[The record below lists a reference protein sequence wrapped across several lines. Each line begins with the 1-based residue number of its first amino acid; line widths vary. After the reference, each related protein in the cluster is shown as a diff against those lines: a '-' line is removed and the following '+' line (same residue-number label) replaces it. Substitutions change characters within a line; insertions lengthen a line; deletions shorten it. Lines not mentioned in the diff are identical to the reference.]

1 MSELLEKLSAPFA
14 PATVSWRLG
23 PTNTDKTRGMAL
35 AYIDA
40 RDVQDRLNEVC
51 GTKWQTRHPW
61 SSGTLI
67 ACEIGIHVDGEWIWR
82 GDGAGEIENE
92 TSGTGERKEQAQ
104 DMARK
109 AAFSDSFKRAAVR
122 WGVGRYLYDID
133 SPWVEIEA
141 RGRSYFIP
149 DRELA
154 RLRSLLMRPT
164 PAATRD
170 ATSAGTS
177 RGPLSLP
184 RDEWERRSHII
195 PDEARGPSSTGER
208 QPQSAGEERTLSQI
222 RDSIHKEL
230 SLADSV
236 LLVDD
241 ILRVSQ
247 AELALLKGA
256 SALTHSRLISY
267 AGHRKAALAGLPQNG
282 SALAGE
288 VREAL
293 GQP

>member
-1 MSELLEKLSAPFA
+1 MSELLEKLSAPFG

-40 RDVQDRLNEVC
+40 RDVQDRLDEVC
-51 GTKWQTRHPW
+51 GVKWQTRHPW

-67 ACEIGIHVDGEWIWR
+67 ACEIGIYVDGEWIWR

-122 WGVGRYLYDID
+122 WGVGRYLYDIE

-141 RGRSYFIP
+141 RGRSYIIP

-164 PAATRD
+164 PTATRD
-170 ATSAGTS
+170 AASVLAEMP
-177 RGPLSLP
+177 RGN
-184 RDEWERRSHII
+184 WKH
-195 PDEARGPSSTGER
+195 GER
-208 QPQSAGEERTLSQI
+208 SVKPPTQREMHYIIKLALERAVNQKAI
-222 RDSIHKEL
+222 DE
-230 SLADSV
+230 
-236 LLVDD
+236 
-241 ILRVSQ
+241 ILRTNTAMLELLRTASPGPH
-247 AELALLKGA
+247 AELIA
-256 SALTHSRLISY
+256 Y
-267 AGHRKAALAGLPQNG
+267 AEQRKKDLAPAPNG
-282 SALAGE
+282 SALADGL
-288 VREAL
+288 REAL